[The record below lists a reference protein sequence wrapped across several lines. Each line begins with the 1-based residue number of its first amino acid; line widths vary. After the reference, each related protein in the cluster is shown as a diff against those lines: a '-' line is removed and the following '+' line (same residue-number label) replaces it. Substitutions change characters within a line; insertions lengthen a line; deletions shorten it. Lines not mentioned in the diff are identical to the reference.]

1 MFRTYKNQELK
12 KIFEPKRYEL
22 KWGWRKRLWGALTCC
37 SRPKS
42 IPQFVTTVTSGNTGM
57 MMVTF
62 AMESPTD
69 NNFLTHTYKSYKKR
83 STWLWAPSVAMH
95 NPIYIP
101 PFATF
106 WLQTWSFTQ
115 TPPLPIKSKGVR
127 TGEREGQAN
136 GPPLPLNRH
145 GKFRFNQSRAVWANK
160 RVPNP
165 TEL

>member
-37 SRPKS
+37 SRPKR

-115 TPPLPIKSKGVR
+115 PPPPPHKVQRRKNRRTWGPSQWSSSSSQSTWEIQVQPVTGSVSK
-127 TGEREGQAN
+127 
-136 GPPLPLNRH
+136 
-145 GKFRFNQSRAVWANK
+145 
-160 RVPNP
+160 
-165 TEL
+165 